1 MQERIAEQRR
11 EDPARGQVRPK
22 RQLRLARG
30 TPTSTSVLG
39 AGTHW
44 APGFLIRSR
53 DAHPIPVAVV
63 SAVRDTGDMWWI
75 LCNGEFDTS
84 QEVFLRQR
92 QAGSETTQ
100 RVSLGSSGSLDTP
113 TGQMHLYN
121 VTSRHPLTLHKL
133 GKEDDENYA
142 DQSNNASQSGDRN
155 RRLRPGI

>member
-1 MQERIAEQRR
+1 
-11 EDPARGQVRPK
+11 
-22 RQLRLARG
+22 
-30 TPTSTSVLG
+30 LG
-39 AGTHW
+39 AGILD
-44 APGFLIRSR
+44 P
-53 DAHPIPVAVV
+53 AVV

-121 VTSRHPLTLHKL
+121 VTSRHSLTLQNL
-133 GKEDDENYA
+133 GNEDDENHA
-142 DQSNNASQSGDRN
+142 EQSSNISPDGDRN
-155 RRLRPGI
+155 RRLRPAI